1 MKRDPC
7 KPNTPAV
14 ARYAV
19 SYIDRFYEKTAVLLC
34 TTPPFPLFFNRKLY
48 VVRTEGRYDDER
60 GKRCLQ
66 EKRDKGW
73 AAGSRKRKRERI
85 QALKNGGESEDSL
98 SRLMS
103 VFVVN
108 CCRH

>member
-1 MKRDPC
+1 ML
-7 KPNTPAV
+7 
-14 ARYAV
+14 ARKTRQRV
-19 SYIDRFYEKTAVLLC
+19 GGWWQGKERRKEK
-34 TTPPFPLFFNRKLY
+34 
-48 VVRTEGRYDDER
+48 ER
-60 GKRCLQ
+60 
-66 EKRDKGW
+66 EE
-73 AAGSRKRKRERI
+73 ERI